1 VNEPR
6 RWLDD
11 PRTARELRDLLTSA
25 AAPPPLPPA
34 LNVQLAEY
42 AATLAAQGVLAKV
55 GGLSLWQKLVLFAGG
70 SSKAVALFSLVGV
83 VGAVAVGAYASHRG
97 SAPSSHGGP
106 LHARAPV
113 QTPKPRSPTFTST
126 AASPGGLPQL
136 SPSSA
141 ALGVGSAALGVSA
154 AERPHPSASAARDA
168 ELGPSAAVASSNESS
183 IVGEAKLLSTA
194 RSFLDDSPALSLAVT
209 EQHRQKYPLGQLSA
223 EREFVA
229 IEALLRLG
237 RRQEAER
244 RAAPLLAAGHDG
256 LYTRRLHRL
265 LSPDASKFENH

>member
-1 VNEPR
+1 MNEPR

-11 PRTARELRDLLTSA
+11 PQTARELRDLLTSA

-34 LNVQLAEY
+34 LNVRLTEY
-42 AATLAAQGVLAKV
+42 AAMLAAQGVLAKV
-55 GGLSLWQKLVLFAGG
+55 GGLSLWQKLVLGAGG
-70 SSKAVALFSLVGV
+70 SSKAVALCSLVGALGV
-83 VGAVAVGAYASHRG
+83 VAVGAYASHRG

-106 LHARAPV
+106 LQAQAPV
-113 QTPKPRSPTFTST
+113 QTSEPRSPTLASA
-126 AASPGGLPQL
+126 AASPAGLPQL

-141 ALGVGSAALGVSA
+141 ALGVSA
-154 AERPHPSASAARDA
+154 AERPHQSASPARDA
-168 ELGPSAAVASSNESS
+168 EPAPSAAVASANESS
-183 IVGEAKLLSTA
+183 IVAEAKLLSTA

-256 LYTRRLHRL
+256 LYTRRLRRL
-265 LSPDASKFENH
+265 LSPDASKSENH